1 MKDSDK
7 KRVNHTAPN
16 TKTRTTENA
25 LKRLNNSLMF
35 IKFRLILVLIKS
47 FPPQY
52 NKNQRTLL
60 RRKNGNVPN
69 ARGQK

>member
-16 TKTRTTENA
+16 TTTRNTENA
-25 LKRLNNSLMF
+25 LKRLNNSLRF
-35 IKFRLILVLIKS
+35 IKLRLILVSIKS
-47 FPPQY
+47 FPPHL
-52 NKNQRTLL
+52 NQRNLL